1 MTYWRDGWKS
11 TFRDLC
17 SVICIFLP
25 LLFTLPRGLC
35 FSGFCQLLRLVSKA
49 ERQQFRSTSV
59 RCHRSGGWVL
69 WAEWTLKRQLLVPL
83 PVRYRALTNYFW
95 GEKYI
100 LVNKNIVWWVQRPS
114 VPFPGPFLL
123 LCGLWW
129 TSPCLCHHQQKGK
142 VQGWLSMCWPRD
154 VYTAGEYSD
163 VSSRGR
169 EMQQANFFFPLII
182 VLPNPLRGISL
193 VDL

>member
-83 PVRYRALTNYFW
+83 PVRYRALTIS
-95 GEKYI
+95 GEK
-100 LVNKNIVWWVQRPS
+100 NI
-114 VPFPGPFLL
+114 F
-123 LCGLWW
+123 WW
-129 TSPCLCHHQQKGK
+129 TKTLCDGSKGPVCLFQVRFCCCVVCGGRVHVCVTISRRGRFKDGSRCADREMFIQLGST
-142 VQGWLSMCWPRD
+142 VMYP
-154 VYTAGEYSD
+154 AGEEKCSKPI
-163 VSSRGR
+163 
-169 EMQQANFFFPLII
+169 FFSP
-182 VLPNPLRGISL
+182 
-193 VDL
+193 